1 MNISVGISNF
11 IFRLS
16 PGENILN
23 NYLSSHFFAFFQL
36 EYEPHEVLVFIYL
49 FTTELP
55 AFRKESGTV
64 DIERVMDFLVNFF
77 FFYTG
82 DFWHNKV

>member
-1 MNISVGISNF
+1 MNISVRISNF
-11 IFRLS
+11 IISLS

-64 DIERVMDFLVNFF
+64 DIERVLDFLVNF